1 MRYHISGQL
10 KVAPEHVSDAV
21 LEKMGKPRHSVYLRF
36 AEKYAELNKQERMNQ
51 FLVPYL
57 MSSHPG
63 CTMKDAVALAEYL
76 RDISHQPEQV
86 QDFYPTPSTLSTV
99 MYYTGL
105 DPRTMQPVYVPKD
118 PREKAMQRA
127 LMQYKDPKNYTL
139 VHEALELAH
148 REDLIGFGPQC
159 LIRPRKGESAGKASS
174 QQEKKPQMKSGAK
187 QPQKPASDAKQSSQ
201 LRPPQKNA
209 APSNSP
215 KQANAPKKPLPM
227 KNAQSPKSAAN
238 AKKSPNGHARK
249 APAKRNP

>member
-1 MRYHISGQL
+1 
-10 KVAPEHVSDAV
+10 
-21 LEKMGKPRHSVYLRF
+21 
-36 AEKYAELNKQERMNQ
+36 
-51 FLVPYL
+51 
-57 MSSHPG
+57 
-63 CTMKDAVALAEYL
+63 
-76 RDISHQPEQV
+76 
-86 QDFYPTPSTLSTV
+86 
-99 MYYTGL
+99 
-105 DPRTMQPVYVPKD
+105 
-118 PREKAMQRA
+118 
-127 LMQYKDPKNYTL
+127 MQYKDPKNYTL

-201 LRPPQKNA
+201 LRPLRKNA

-227 KNAQSPKSAAN
+227 KNAQPPKSAAN
-238 AKKSPNGHARK
+238 AKKLSSGRARK